1 MIAFAN
7 IMQLL
12 TQNGWSSYRLR
23 KERLLSE
30 GTMSRIRNGQPI
42 TTETIDTICRLC
54 RCQPGDLIHWVPDDQ
69 DERENG

>member
-30 GTMSRIRNGQPI
+30 GTMSRLRNGQPI

-54 RCQPGDLIHWVPDDQ
+54 RCQPGDLIRWVPDDQ
-69 DERENG
+69 DEREKV

>member
-1 MIAFAN
+1 
-7 IMQLL
+7 MQLL

-54 RCQPGDLIHWVPDDQ
+54 RCQPGDLIRWVPDDQ
-69 DERENG
+69 DEREKV